1 MYEQAVAIY
10 CIGDGAAKYFGLKDD
25 VQCKMSTSE
34 IMTFALL
41 SATHFE
47 FCISPGSMADIDGLK
62 LLPCDLPKGVTLI
75 GDRAYTNYSL
85 EDDLLEMIGVY
96 FEPKRKKNMKRQ
108 LSGMR
113 EYLHASK
120 RNIIETVFSAI
131 TSKMPRNI
139 KARTEKGFLIKTVL
153 FILAF
158 LVEQYSPIG

>member
-1 MYEQAVAIY
+1 
-10 CIGDGAAKYFGLKDD
+10 
-25 VQCKMSTSE
+25 
-34 IMTFALL
+34 
-41 SATHFE
+41 
-47 FCISPGSMADIDGLK
+47 
-62 LLPCDLPKGVTLI
+62 
-75 GDRAYTNYSL
+75 
-85 EDDLLEMIGVY
+85 MIGVY

-139 KARTEKGFLIKTVL
+139 KVRTEKGFLIKTVL

-158 LVEQYSPIG
+158 LLEQ